1 MVTKESAYKK
11 IAELVQRFEEQ
22 YASYKNSDYNET
34 LTRRDFIDP
43 FFKALGWDMDNEQG
57 YAESFRE
64 VKHEDKLKIGNAVKA
79 PDYSFRANS
88 DKKLFFVEAKKPSVV
103 IKEDI
108 HPAYQ
113 VRRYGWSGK
122 LAISI
127 VTDFEEFAIYDCTK
141 KPLKTDKASVAR
153 MKYLTFRDYLNEF
166 DFLWDTLARISVLRG
181 SLDKY
186 VQGTANKRGAETVD
200 KDFLKTLDGWRTYLA
215 TSLSRDNK
223 ELNEEEINFAVQQ
236 TIDRIIFLRIA
247 EGRKVEPEGNLQTAI
262 QQGDYYQNLFSLF
275 KEADDKYNSG
285 LFDFKKDTI
294 SKNLKI
300 DNKVIKTI
308 ISELYVPKSQYEFS
322 ELSVEILGSAYEQFL
337 GKVIRIT
344 PAHHAKIEEKPE
356 VRKAGGVYYTPEYI
370 VEYIVKNTVGKLV
383 EGKTPKEISKIKIVD
398 PACGSGSFLIG
409 AYNYLLNYHKN
420 YYSNNGKPAK
430 GRKED
435 TLTPEGHLT
444 TAEKKRILLNNIYG
458 VDIDVNAVEVTKLSL
473 LLKCLEGETEASIA
487 HQLSMFHE
495 RVLPTLENNIK
506 SGNSLVSTDIYENEL
521 FEVDKKTK
529 PFNWE
534 KEFPEVFS
542 VKNSEVEKPTS
553 IENLKKA
560 LRKSVEAEKE
570 LNEAMRNYIT
580 TVKEPFIQY
589 GLQSGFDIV
598 IGNPPWGADLS
609 EEVLFYLRIKHSSI
623 IVRMI
628 DSYMYFIKH
637 SIDLL
642 KIDGSFGM
650 IIPSTFLNQSDM
662 QLLRKLIAEEL
673 NLQVVINLG
682 EKIFGPKVL
691 NTSTILVFTKSLLKD
706 KEIVVAD
713 IREYNPDDKGNALN
727 EISLSQKDQWLE
739 LVKADPQTTYFT
751 FNTSNVA
758 LLNKLKKKFT
768 PFSEIVEGEI
778 QRGISPD
785 YAKAF
790 VISSKEAASK
800 KIERKIL
807 KPLVLG
813 KHISR
818 YSSIHTDE
826 FILYLTSKDNIALYP
841 NAKAHLSEFKKFITC
856 REVAEGKHPWYALHR
871 PRNPEIFSVK
881 KFIGLTTTKKL
892 CLVYDDE
899 GYYTTD
905 ALYVFKTKAGINEKA
920 ILAILHSKVFQFLYD
935 TAIQGGQRVIP
946 QVKAV
951 FLNALPFPNIEKSQT
966 EIIKLVD
973 QLLKLNEEKANTK
986 LQSEIEQIQRH
997 INFCDDQINA
1007 KVYELYG
1014 LEQPEIDIIEANAK
1028 K

>member
-1 MVTKESAYKK
+1 MVTKETAYKK
-11 IAELVQRFEEQ
+11 ISELVQRFEEQ

-88 DKKLFFVEAKKPSVV
+88 EKKLFFVEAKKPSVV
-103 IKEDI
+103 IKDDI

-141 KPLKTDKASVAR
+141 KPFKTDKASVAR

-223 ELNEEEINFAVQQ
+223 ELNEEEINFSVQQ

-262 QQGDYYQNLFSLF
+262 NQGDYYQNLFGIF

-370 VEYIVKNTVGKLV
+370 VEYIVKNTVGKLI

-534 KEFPEVFS
+534 KEFPEVFT
-542 VKNSEVEKPTS
+542 VKNIEVEKPS
-553 IENLKKA
+553 LSEKVKKA

-589 GLQSGFDIV
+589 GLQSGFDVV

-609 EEVLFYLRIKHSSI
+609 KEVLFYLRIKHSSI

-682 EKIFGPKVL
+682 EKVFGPKVL

-727 EISLSQKDQWLE
+727 EISLLQKDKWLE

-800 KIERKIL
+800 KIEKKIL

-826 FILYLTSKDNIALYP
+826 FILYLTSKDNIDLYP

-871 PRNPEIFSVK
+871 PRNPEIFSAK

-899 GYYTTD
+899 GYHTTD

-986 LQSEIEQIQRH
+986 LHSKIEEIQRYIDFCEDK
-997 INFCDDQINA
+997 INI
-1007 KVYELYG
+1007 KVYKLYELS
-1014 LEQPEIDIIEANAK
+1014 PEEITVVVGK
-1028 K
+1028 

>member
-1 MVTKESAYKK
+1 
-11 IAELVQRFEEQ
+11 
-22 YASYKNSDYNET
+22 
-34 LTRRDFIDP
+34 
-43 FFKALGWDMDNEQG
+43 
-57 YAESFRE
+57 
-64 VKHEDKLKIGNAVKA
+64 KA

-103 IKEDI
+103 IKDDI

-113 VRRYGWSGK
+113 VRHYGWNGK
-122 LAISI
+122 LSISI

-262 QQGDYYQNLFSLF
+262 TQGDYYQNLFSIF

-370 VEYIVKNTVGKLV
+370 VEYIVKNTVGKLI

-534 KEFPEVFS
+534 KEFPEVF
-542 VKNSEVEKPTS
+542 VER
-553 IENLKKA
+553 IEEPNQKEELKRIARQAKAHAEKA
-560 LRKSVEAEKE
+560 LEYSTVLSEKLE
-570 LNEAMRNYIT
+570 TVFEPQVNYAASN
-580 TVKEPFIQY
+580 K
-589 GLQSGFDIV
+589 GGFDVV
-598 IGNPPWGADLS
+598 IGNPPYGA
-609 EEVLFYLRIKHSSI
+609 LFTDDEIKYIKSKYSTAVWRVESYLL
-623 IVRMI
+623 
-628 DSYMYFIKH
+628 FIERASK
-637 SIDLL
+637 LL
-642 KIDGSFGM
+642 KKDGSLGL
-650 IIPSTFLNQSDM
+650 IIPDTLLNLGFTQPSREF
-662 QLLRKLIAEEL
+662 LLRNTRLQEIVGLPSNVFPGATVDTIILLTEKAELVNQFNASNIMVKTFGKKQPINSITNPQKEFYVKAEDWFNQNAF
-673 NLQVVINLG
+673 NLQIDNIEKNILDKIESGKKTISEFAEIFSGIKVYEVGKGEPAQTKKIRDEKPFTSEIKNNLDWFPFYDGKHIDRYKLLWNRNNWLKYGKWLAAPRNHENFEG
-682 EKIFGPKVL
+682 EKILIRKIVGKTLIATYISETSYCNTLLFVL
-691 NTSTILVFTKSLLKD
+691 KLKDKTYSYKSLLA
-706 KEIVVAD
+706 I
-713 IREYNPDDKGNALN
+713 LN
-727 EISLSQKDQWLE
+727 
-739 LVKADPQTTYFT
+739 
-751 FNTSNVA
+751 SN
-758 LLNKLKKKFT
+758 LIGWYYKKKFQI
-768 PFSEIVEGEI
+768 SEDDTFPQIMI
-778 QRGISPD
+778 RDILQFPLPSID
-785 YAKAF
+785 
-790 VISSKEAASK
+790 KES
-800 KIERKIL
+800 
-807 KPLVLG
+807 
-813 KHISR
+813 
-818 YSSIHTDE
+818 D
-826 FILYLTSKDNIALYP
+826 
-841 NAKAHLSEFKKFITC
+841 
-856 REVAEGKHPWYALHR
+856 
-871 PRNPEIFSVK
+871 
-881 KFIGLTTTKKL
+881 TK
-892 CLVYDDE
+892 
-899 GYYTTD
+899 
-905 ALYVFKTKAGINEKA
+905 
-920 ILAILHSKVFQFLYD
+920 
-935 TAIQGGQRVIP
+935 
-946 QVKAV
+946 
-951 FLNALPFPNIEKSQT
+951 LN
-966 EIIKLVD
+966 KLVD
-973 QLLKLNEEKANTK
+973 QLLQLNEEKANTK
-986 LQSEIEQIQRH
+986 LQSEIKRIERH
-997 INFCDDQINA
+997 IESCEDQINI

-1014 LEQPEIDIIEANAK
+1014 LENPK
-1028 K
+1028 

>member
-1 MVTKESAYKK
+1 
-11 IAELVQRFEEQ
+11 
-22 YASYKNSDYNET
+22 
-34 LTRRDFIDP
+34 
-43 FFKALGWDMDNEQG
+43 MDNEQG

-88 DKKLFFVEAKKPSVV
+88 DKKLFFVEAKKPSIV

-141 KPLKTDKASVAR
+141 KPFKTDKASVAR

-262 QQGDYYQNLFSLF
+262 TQGDYYQNLFSIF

-294 SKNLKI
+294 SKKLKI

-370 VEYIVKNTVGKLV
+370 VEYIVKNTVGKLI

-487 HQLSMFHE
+487 HQLSMFH
-495 RVLPTLENNIK
+495 
-506 SGNSLVSTDIYENEL
+506 
-521 FEVDKKTK
+521 
-529 PFNWE
+529 
-534 KEFPEVFS
+534 
-542 VKNSEVEKPTS
+542 
-553 IENLKKA
+553 
-560 LRKSVEAEKE
+560 
-570 LNEAMRNYIT
+570 
-580 TVKEPFIQY
+580 
-589 GLQSGFDIV
+589 
-598 IGNPPWGADLS
+598 
-609 EEVLFYLRIKHSSI
+609 
-623 IVRMI
+623 
-628 DSYMYFIKH
+628 
-637 SIDLL
+637 
-642 KIDGSFGM
+642 
-650 IIPSTFLNQSDM
+650 
-662 QLLRKLIAEEL
+662 
-673 NLQVVINLG
+673 
-682 EKIFGPKVL
+682 
-691 NTSTILVFTKSLLKD
+691 
-706 KEIVVAD
+706 
-713 IREYNPDDKGNALN
+713 
-727 EISLSQKDQWLE
+727 
-739 LVKADPQTTYFT
+739 
-751 FNTSNVA
+751 
-758 LLNKLKKKFT
+758 
-768 PFSEIVEGEI
+768 
-778 QRGISPD
+778 
-785 YAKAF
+785 
-790 VISSKEAASK
+790 
-800 KIERKIL
+800 
-807 KPLVLG
+807 
-813 KHISR
+813 
-818 YSSIHTDE
+818 
-826 FILYLTSKDNIALYP
+826 
-841 NAKAHLSEFKKFITC
+841 
-856 REVAEGKHPWYALHR
+856 
-871 PRNPEIFSVK
+871 
-881 KFIGLTTTKKL
+881 
-892 CLVYDDE
+892 
-899 GYYTTD
+899 
-905 ALYVFKTKAGINEKA
+905 
-920 ILAILHSKVFQFLYD
+920 
-935 TAIQGGQRVIP
+935 
-946 QVKAV
+946 
-951 FLNALPFPNIEKSQT
+951 
-966 EIIKLVD
+966 
-973 QLLKLNEEKANTK
+973 
-986 LQSEIEQIQRH
+986 
-997 INFCDDQINA
+997 
-1007 KVYELYG
+1007 
-1014 LEQPEIDIIEANAK
+1014 
-1028 K
+1028 

>member
-11 IAELVQRFEEQ
+11 ISELVQRFEEQ

-153 MKYLTFRDYLNEF
+153 MKYLTFREYLNEF

-262 QQGDYYQNLFSLF
+262 TQGDYYQNLFSIF

-294 SKNLKI
+294 SKKLKI

-370 VEYIVKNTVGKLV
+370 VEYIVKNTVGKLI

-473 LLKCLEGETEASIA
+473 LLKCLEGETVASIA

-534 KEFPEVFS
+534 KEFPEVF
-542 VKNSEVEKPTS
+542 VER
-553 IENLKKA
+553 IEEPDPKEELKRIARQAKAHAEKA
-560 LRKSVEAEKE
+560 LEYSTVLSEKLE
-570 LNEAMRNYIT
+570 TVFEPQVNYAT
-580 TVKEPFIQY
+580 SSK
-589 GLQSGFDIV
+589 GGFDV
-598 IGNPPWGADLS
+598 AIGNPPYVQSKEGQLKEEEKVYYNSHFKTTEYQINTFGLFIEKGIKLLKQNGLLGFIVPNYWLSTEYDKKLRKFIFQENRVAELVNVYKVFDSAVVDTLLLTVTKGNSATQQKSLIKSVDRKLKTILERLNDVKTSHWAYEKEVIINSQQDDIEISFQDSIKLKADKTIGDYFDLKFGVKLYQVGKGKPPQKKSHAENKVFETNKKLDSDYIKLLRARNIQRYYIREEQHFVKYGEHLAEPRNIKLFQGARILLQRIVSKNTLDATFTDKEL
-609 EEVLFYLRIKHSSI
+609 VCNTDVITLKPKFDFNCKFYLGILGSKLLGS
-623 IVRMI
+623 
-628 DSYMYFIKH
+628 FIK
-637 SIDLL
+637 SR
-642 KIDGSFGM
+642 
-650 IIPSTFLNQSDM
+650 N
-662 QLLRKLIAEEL
+662 
-673 NLQVVINLG
+673 INLDRNVFP
-682 EKIFGPKVL
+682 KINTKTLEDVPVPDINKV
-691 NTSTILVFTKSLLKD
+691 N
-706 KEIVVAD
+706 
-713 IREYNPDDKGNALN
+713 
-727 EISLSQKDQWLE
+727 
-739 LVKADPQTTYFT
+739 
-751 FNTSNVA
+751 
-758 LLNKLKKKFT
+758 
-768 PFSEIVEGEI
+768 
-778 QRGISPD
+778 
-785 YAKAF
+785 
-790 VISSKEAASK
+790 
-800 KIERKIL
+800 
-807 KPLVLG
+807 
-813 KHISR
+813 
-818 YSSIHTDE
+818 
-826 FILYLTSKDNIALYP
+826 
-841 NAKAHLSEFKKFITC
+841 
-856 REVAEGKHPWYALHR
+856 
-871 PRNPEIFSVK
+871 
-881 KFIGLTTTKKL
+881 
-892 CLVYDDE
+892 
-899 GYYTTD
+899 
-905 ALYVFKTKAGINEKA
+905 AGIQN
-920 ILAILHSKVFQFLYD
+920 D
-935 TAIQGGQRVIP
+935 
-946 QVKAV
+946 
-951 FLNALPFPNIEKSQT
+951 
-966 EIIKLVD
+966 IIKLVD
-973 QLLKLNEEKANTK
+973 QLLLLNEEKANTK
-986 LQSEIEQIQRH
+986 LQSEIERIKRH
-997 INFCDDQINA
+997 IDFCEDQINE
-1007 KVYELYG
+1007 KVYELYE
-1014 LEQPEIDIIEANAK
+1014 LSPEEITIVGGK
-1028 K
+1028 

>member
-11 IAELVQRFEEQ
+11 ISELVQRFEEQ

-88 DKKLFFVEAKKPSVV
+88 DKKLFFVEAKKPSIV

-141 KPLKTDKASVAR
+141 KPFKTDKASVAR

-223 ELNEEEINFAVQQ
+223 ELNEEEINFVVQQ

-262 QQGDYYQNLFSLF
+262 TQGDYYQNLFSIF

-294 SKNLKI
+294 SKKLKI

-370 VEYIVKNTVGKLV
+370 VEYIVKNTVGKLI

-534 KEFPEVFS
+534 KEFPEVF
-542 VKNSEVEKPTS
+542 VER
-553 IENLKKA
+553 IEESDPKEELKRIARQAKAHAEKA
-560 LRKSVEAEKE
+560 LEYSTVLSEKLE
-570 LNEAMRNYIT
+570 TVFEPQVNYAT
-580 TVKEPFIQY
+580 NGK
-589 GLQSGFDIV
+589 GGFDVV
-598 IGNPPWGADLS
+598 IGNPPYGASIGTDVQNYLS
-609 EEVLFYLRIKHSSI
+609 TKYNLPITI
-623 IVRMI
+623 A
-628 DSYMYFIKH
+628 DSFLMF
-637 SIDLL
+637 L
-642 KIDGSFGM
+642 KRTFQVSKKDALISL
-650 IIPSTFLNQSDM
+650 IIPSTWLYMSQYLSFRKQLLNQFQLDEVQLFRKPIFESVTVETCTILLTNKEPDKYSKYHFKEIKTEPSKFIFEENVVAQAKLLEEPEINLVLSNKVINSLFTKIKNKNPQLKEVALVICGLTPYRLGKGKPKQSINIVKERRFDADFKKDKSYRQYVMGRDFNKYCWQIEKERWISYGDWLAEPRHKAPFDDDKKIVIRQTSDRLIAHLDTHKFLSLKNVHNLRVTDSNLTYEY
-662 QLLRKLIAEEL
+662 LLGIINSKLLDWWYQKLIPEKGRVFAEVKVV
-673 NLQVVINLG
+673 NL
-682 EKIFGPKVL
+682 EKLPI
-691 NTSTILVFTKSLLKD
+691 KSIDFSNKAEKLKHD
-706 KEIVVAD
+706 EIV
-713 IREYNPDDKGNALN
+713 
-727 EISLSQKDQWLE
+727 
-739 LVKADPQTTYFT
+739 
-751 FNTSNVA
+751 
-758 LLNKLKKKFT
+758 
-768 PFSEIVEGEI
+768 
-778 QRGISPD
+778 
-785 YAKAF
+785 
-790 VISSKEAASK
+790 
-800 KIERKIL
+800 
-807 KPLVLG
+807 
-813 KHISR
+813 
-818 YSSIHTDE
+818 
-826 FILYLTSKDNIALYP
+826 
-841 NAKAHLSEFKKFITC
+841 
-856 REVAEGKHPWYALHR
+856 
-871 PRNPEIFSVK
+871 
-881 KFIGLTTTKKL
+881 
-892 CLVYDDE
+892 
-899 GYYTTD
+899 
-905 ALYVFKTKAGINEKA
+905 
-920 ILAILHSKVFQFLYD
+920 
-935 TAIQGGQRVIP
+935 
-946 QVKAV
+946 
-951 FLNALPFPNIEKSQT
+951 
-966 EIIKLVD
+966 KLVD

-997 INFCDDQINA
+997 AKFCEDQINI
-1007 KVYELYG
+1007 KVYKLYD
-1014 LEQPEIDIIEANAK
+1014 LTPDEINIVEGK
-1028 K
+1028 

>member
-1 MVTKESAYKK
+1 MVTKETAYKK
-11 IAELVQRFEEQ
+11 ISELVQRFEEQ

-153 MKYLTFRDYLNEF
+153 MKYLTFREYLNEF

-223 ELNEEEINFAVQQ
+223 ELNEEEINFVVQQ

-262 QQGDYYQNLFSLF
+262 TQGDYYQNLFSLF

-294 SKNLKI
+294 SKKLKI

-370 VEYIVKNTVGKLV
+370 VEYIVKNTVGKLI

-473 LLKCLEGETEASIA
+473 LLKCMEGETKASIA

-534 KEFPEVFS
+534 KEFPEVF
-542 VKNSEVEKPTS
+542 VERKEEPDPK
-553 IENLKKA
+553 EELKRIARQAKAHAEKA
-560 LRKSVEAEKE
+560 LEYSTELSEKLE
-570 LNEAMRNYIT
+570 TVFEPQVNYT
-580 TVKEPFIQY
+580 TNNK
-589 GLQSGFDIV
+589 GGFDVV
-598 IGNPPWGADLS
+598 IGNPPYGA
-609 EEVLFYLRIKHSSI
+609 LFTDDETKYIKSKYSTAVWRVESYLL
-623 IVRMI
+623 
-628 DSYMYFIKH
+628 FIERASK
-637 SIDLL
+637 LL
-642 KIDGSFGM
+642 KRDGFLGL
-650 IIPSTFLNQSDM
+650 IIPDTLLNLGFTQPSREF
-662 QLLRKLIAEEL
+662 LLRNSRLQEIVGLPSNVFPGATVDTIILLTEKAELANQFNASIVLVKTFGKKQPINSITNPQKEFYVKVEEWFNQNAFNIQIDNIEKNILDKIETGKKTISEFADIFYGIKVYQVGKGKPQQSKKIRDEKPFTSEIQKGEKWLPFYDGKNIGRYKLLWNGNNWLNYGDWLAEPRKPFVFE
-673 NLQVVINLG
+673 G
-682 EKIFGPKVL
+682 EKILIRKIAGKTLIATYISETSYCNTLLFVL
-691 NTSTILVFTKSLLKD
+691 KLKDKTYSYKSLLA
-706 KEIVVAD
+706 I
-713 IREYNPDDKGNALN
+713 LN
-727 EISLSQKDQWLE
+727 
-739 LVKADPQTTYFT
+739 
-751 FNTSNVA
+751 SN
-758 LLNKLKKKFT
+758 LIGWYYKKKFQI
-768 PFSEIVEGEI
+768 SEDDTFPQIMI
-778 QRGISPD
+778 RDILQFPLPSID
-785 YAKAF
+785 
-790 VISSKEAASK
+790 KEND
-800 KIERKIL
+800 I
-807 KPLVLG
+807 
-813 KHISR
+813 
-818 YSSIHTDE
+818 
-826 FILYLTSKDNIALYP
+826 
-841 NAKAHLSEFKKFITC
+841 
-856 REVAEGKHPWYALHR
+856 
-871 PRNPEIFSVK
+871 
-881 KFIGLTTTKKL
+881 KL
-892 CLVYDDE
+892 
-899 GYYTTD
+899 
-905 ALYVFKTKAGINEKA
+905 N
-920 ILAILHSKVFQFLYD
+920 
-935 TAIQGGQRVIP
+935 
-946 QVKAV
+946 
-951 FLNALPFPNIEKSQT
+951 
-966 EIIKLVD
+966 KLVD
-973 QLLKLNEEKANTK
+973 QLLDLNEEKANTK
-986 LQSEIEQIQRH
+986 LQSEIEQIERH
-997 INFCDDQINA
+997 IESCEDQINI
-1007 KVYELYG
+1007 KVYKLYG
-1014 LEQPEIDIIEANAK
+1014 LENPK
-1028 K
+1028 

>member
-1 MVTKESAYKK
+1 MVTKETAYKK
-11 IAELVQRFEEQ
+11 ISELVQRFEEQ

-88 DKKLFFVEAKKPSVV
+88 EKKLFFVEAKKPSVV
-103 IKEDI
+103 IKDDI

-113 VRRYGWSGK
+113 VRHYGWNGK

-141 KPLKTDKASVAR
+141 KPFKTDKASVAR

-223 ELNEEEINFAVQQ
+223 ELNEEEINFSVQQ

-262 QQGDYYQNLFSLF
+262 NQGDYYQNLFGIF

-344 PAHHAKIEEKPE
+344 PANHAKIEEKPE

-370 VEYIVKNTVGKLV
+370 VEYIVKNTVGKLI

-534 KEFPEVFS
+534 KEFPEVFT
-542 VKNSEVEKPTS
+542 VKNIEVEKPS
-553 IENLKKA
+553 LSEKVKKA

-589 GLQSGFDIV
+589 GLQSGFDVV

-609 EEVLFYLRIKHSSI
+609 KEVLFYLRIKHSSI

-682 EKIFGPKVL
+682 EKVFGPKVL

-727 EISLSQKDQWLE
+727 EISLLQKDKWLE

-800 KIERKIL
+800 KIEKKIL

-826 FILYLTSKDNIALYP
+826 FILYLTSKDNIDLYP

-871 PRNPEIFSVK
+871 PRNPEIFSAK

-899 GYYTTD
+899 GYHTTD

-986 LQSEIEQIQRH
+986 LHSKIEEIQRYIDFCEDK
-997 INFCDDQINA
+997 INI
-1007 KVYELYG
+1007 KVYKLYELS
-1014 LEQPEIDIIEANAK
+1014 PEEITVVVGK
-1028 K
+1028 

>member
-1 MVTKESAYKK
+1 MVTKETAYKK
-11 IAELVQRFEEQ
+11 ISELVQRFEEQ

-88 DKKLFFVEAKKPSVV
+88 EKKLFFVEAKKPSVV
-103 IKEDI
+103 IKDDI

-113 VRRYGWSGK
+113 VRHYGWNGK

-141 KPLKTDKASVAR
+141 KPFKTDKASVAR

-223 ELNEEEINFAVQQ
+223 ELNEEEINFSVQQ

-262 QQGDYYQNLFSLF
+262 NQGDYYQNLFGIF

-370 VEYIVKNTVGKLV
+370 VEYIVKNTVGKLI

-534 KEFPEVFS
+534 KEFPEVFT
-542 VKNSEVEKPTS
+542 VKNIEVEKPS
-553 IENLKKA
+553 LSEKVKKA

-589 GLQSGFDIV
+589 GLQSGFDVV

-609 EEVLFYLRIKHSSI
+609 KEVLFYLRIKHSSI

-682 EKIFGPKVL
+682 EKVFGPKVL

-727 EISLSQKDQWLE
+727 EISLLQKDKWLE

-800 KIERKIL
+800 KIEKKIL

-826 FILYLTSKDNIALYP
+826 FILYLTSKDNIDLYP

-871 PRNPEIFSVK
+871 PRNPEIFSAK

-899 GYYTTD
+899 GYHTTD

-986 LQSEIEQIQRH
+986 LHSKIEEIQRYIDFCEDK
-997 INFCDDQINA
+997 INI
-1007 KVYELYG
+1007 KVYKLYELS
-1014 LEQPEIDIIEANAK
+1014 PEEITVVVGK
-1028 K
+1028 